1 MLKDPIVQEVL
12 MDVTDDEKN
21 SILIIE
27 CILKGITSDLEIV
40 EDTGLQL
47 TMVRKVLYQLND
59 AGIVSYKKTKDT
71 ETNYDI
77 YMWKFEQEKV
87 YDLITKKYQE
97 LSIKIEES
105 IKYEEENMFFACN
118 DNGHR
123 YIFEKA
129 SEYNFICPKCNDKLE
144 YQDNNIVI
152 GELLK
157 EKTACDRVI
166 SKGK

>member
-1 MLKDPIVQEVL
+1 

-77 YMWKFEQEKV
+77 YKWKFEQEKV
-87 YDLITKKYQE
+87 YESHNKK
-97 LSIKIEES
+97 I
-105 IKYEEENMFFACN
+105 
-118 DNGHR
+118 
-123 YIFEKA
+123 
-129 SEYNFICPKCNDKLE
+129 
-144 YQDNNIVI
+144 
-152 GELLK
+152 
-157 EKTACDRVI
+157 
-166 SKGK
+166 